1 MNPESLIA
9 SAAINIG
16 LAIFILTLFSVLK
29 KQPSNA
35 PIYYPRRLSE
45 SNCQSHRRIPD
56 FDDNYASSPVGF
68 RRFLPSVTW
77 IFRAF
82 RVSEDEILQSNG
94 LDALII
100 IRLFKFGIRFFVV
113 CSLIGLV
120 VLVPVNYNGDGLAAR
135 SDHSLNFF
143 SISNI
148 SPGSNRL
155 WVHCS
160 CLWFISLYGVYLLHK
175 EYKEILAKRIQQLLN
190 VRHQPNQ
197 FNVLVR
203 EIPFCSEHKSRGC
216 CVDEFFSKHHPY
228 AYHSY
233 QILYDGKEFKE
244 LLNQSKS
251 IEKKIEDLRKRSVVK
266 KHNQTPLLL
275 NPSHEDSE
283 KLSVYEEKL
292 EELHHKI
299 HQLQCEDMLHEK
311 ELPVAFVT
319 FKSRLGAALVVHS
332 QQHSNPL
339 LWITD
344 DAPEPRDV
352 SWRNLAIPVR
362 VLPLCNFGVI
372 VAASLLTIFFAIPVT
387 AVQGIAKFEKLKKWF
402 PPAMALQL
410 IPGLSSVITGY
421 IPSAVLNL
429 FIYIVPFAML
439 GMAKLSGC
447 ISKSREE
454 IKACNMVFYF
464 LVGNVFFWSLLS
476 GSLIDEIGESFTH
489 PKDIPS
495 HLARAVSAQADFFV
509 TYILT
514 DGLSG
519 FSLEILQPGLLCW
532 DAIRSCT
539 YGRGKEKTPYLYSL
553 PYFRIIPV
561 VSLSVLIGTVYAVV
575 APLMLPFLIGY
586 FLLGYAVYINQ
597 IEDVYETFYDTC
609 GQYWPYINHYILV
622 AIILMQITM
631 IGLFGL
637 KSKPAAS
644 FSTIPLLVLTL
655 MFNEYCKMR
664 FLPAFHL
671 LSIQVYC

>member
-135 SDHSLNFF
+135 SDHSLDFF

-539 YGRGKEKTPYLYSL
+539 YGRGKETTPYLYSL

>member
-135 SDHSLNFF
+135 SDHSLDFF

-539 YGRGKEKTPYLYSL
+539 YGRGKETTPYLYSL

-597 IEDVYETFYDTC
+597 LIE
-609 GQYWPYINHYILV
+609 INQRQKFKLLGYGPT
-622 AIILMQITM
+622 ITYQ
-631 IGLFGL
+631 
-637 KSKPAAS
+637 P
-644 FSTIPLLVLTL
+644 
-655 MFNEYCKMR
+655 
-664 FLPAFHL
+664 
-671 LSIQVYC
+671 